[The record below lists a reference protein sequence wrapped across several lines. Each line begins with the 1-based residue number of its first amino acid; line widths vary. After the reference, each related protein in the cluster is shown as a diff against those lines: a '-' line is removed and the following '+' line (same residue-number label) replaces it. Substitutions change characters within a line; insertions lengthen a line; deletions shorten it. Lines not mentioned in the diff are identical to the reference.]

1 MHLLQTFI
9 LKLAVQFI
17 PLHMLLIIEKQ
28 LQSPQLSGICSTFVH
43 IENYVC
49 LVFANQDKQK
59 QKKGKTIYSFPMH
72 TVQQHFS
79 LPENASQTHQAKSG
93 RCEECQLFEIVY
105 FTTN

>member
-1 MHLLQTFI
+1 MHQLQTFI

-28 LQSPQLSGICSTFVH
+28 LRSPQLSGICSTFVH

-72 TVQQHFS
+72 TRPATFFSTRKCITNTPGQEQQMRGVPA
-79 LPENASQTHQAKSG
+79 L
-93 RCEECQLFEIVY
+93 
-105 FTTN
+105 